1 MVLGVDP
8 QKEDQLTEISKKL
21 VRGKYLKE
29 GSDGILMG
37 ETLARYLQVDV
48 GDTLVLLGQ
57 GYHGINAAGLFPIR
71 GIFKHPSPTLD
82 RQLIYMDLSTAQN
95 FYSADHLLTSL
106 AMLVNEADEVPH
118 IVNQLKAK
126 IHSPYRVMSWDEM
139 QPELVQQID
148 GDRDSGVIMKV
159 ILFLVIGFGIL
170 GTIIMQKT
178 RLAWML
184 IYETFIIGIM
194 GILSGSLASLPLLYY
209 QYFHPIR
216 MGGQGGQMM
225 IDMGFEPYMYFSLAP
240 KVFTF
245 QVLIIFIM
253 IMVISIYPF
262 VSALMLKENKALR
275 A

>member
-1 MVLGVDP
+1 
-8 QKEDQLTEISKKL
+8 
-21 VRGKYLKE
+21 
-29 GSDGILMG
+29 
-37 ETLARYLQVDV
+37 
-48 GDTLVLLGQ
+48 
-57 GYHGINAAGLFPIR
+57 
-71 GIFKHPSPTLD
+71 
-82 RQLIYMDLSTAQN
+82 
-95 FYSADHLLTSL
+95 
-106 AMLVNEADEVPH
+106 
-118 IVNQLKAK
+118 
-126 IHSPYRVMSWDEM
+126 
-139 QPELVQQID
+139 
-148 GDRDSGVIMKV
+148 
-159 ILFLVIGFGIL
+159 
-170 GTIIMQKT
+170 
-178 RLAWML
+178 ML